1 VSNFVSKDGVWFP
14 GKERVSLKNLS
25 GKVLT
30 NPSEEGSK
38 YYGEQVQPGDDFIY
52 EGPDRAAMFHL
63 YKEKQDTLGQDFR
76 QNPDMIGI
84 ARQFGFKNVDAYAKA
99 MGYDKLKVEED
110 FLKKASV
117 VAKHYL
123 PTKAKEVLIMG
134 GGQDSSGG
142 GADIIGGFGE
152 ERVRPASEVTGE

>member
-1 VSNFVSKDGVWFP
+1 MATFVSKDGVWYP
-14 GKERVSLKNLS
+14 GKERVSLKNIS

-30 NPSEEGSK
+30 NPSEAGSK
-38 YYGEQVQPGDDFIY
+38 FFGEEVQPGDDFIY
-52 EGPDRAAMFHL
+52 EGPDRAAMFL
-63 YKEKQDTLGQDFR
+63 LFKEKVETLGQDFR

-84 ARQFGFKNVDAYAKA
+84 ARQFGFKDVNAYAKA
-99 MGYDKLKVEED
+99 MGYDKLKVKED

-117 VAKHYL
+117 IAKHDL
-123 PTKAKEVLIMG
+123 PAKAKEVLIMG
-134 GGQDSSGG
+134 GGQDSSGS